1 LNTPVQGLFAACNDG
16 ETMQSTLAKSGGP
29 GVQVS
34 VMVAAELQDSLLV
47 VMHDLHR
54 LEGLLSHATDN
65 LLVRF
70 GEANDTLTEVV
81 VGDSPELA
89 AVRTALRA
97 AVTELQFQDMA
108 SQLIWHTTKVL
119 QGCAFRLAAETMGEE
134 EGEEAA
140 PFIDMAPD
148 RPNPVTQSEMEAGSI
163 DLF

>member
-1 LNTPVQGLFAACNDG
+1 
-16 ETMQSTLAKSGGP
+16 MLARPGVP

-34 VMVAAELQDSLLV
+34 VMAAAELQDSLLM

-54 LEGLLSHATDN
+54 LEGLLNHATDN
-65 LLVRF
+65 LLERF
-70 GEANDTLTEVV
+70 GEANETLTEAV
-81 VGDSPELA
+81 VGDSAELA

-119 QGCAFRLAAETMGEE
+119 QGCAFRLAAETMGDE

-140 PFIDMAPD
+140 SFADMAPD

>member
-1 LNTPVQGLFAACNDG
+1 
-16 ETMQSTLAKSGGP
+16 MQSTLMPSGGP
-29 GVQVS
+29 GVLVP

-54 LEGLLSHATDN
+54 LEGLLNHATDN
-65 LLVRF
+65 LLERF
-70 GEANDTLTEVV
+70 DEANAALSDAVV
-81 VGDSPELA
+81 KDAPELVA
-89 AVRTALRA
+89 ARAALRK

-119 QGCAFRLAAETMGEE
+119 QGCAFRLASEAMGHE

-140 PFIDMAPD
+140 PFAEMAPD
-148 RPNPVTQSEMEAGSI
+148 RPNPVTQSEMDAGSV

>member
-1 LNTPVQGLFAACNDG
+1 M
-16 ETMQSTLAKSGGP
+16 ESTLAKSGGP

-65 LLVRF
+65 LLERF
-70 GEANDTLTEVV
+70 GEANDTLTEAV

-89 AVRTALRA
+89 AVRNALRA

-119 QGCAFRLAAETMGEE
+119 QSCAFRLAAETMGDE

-140 PFIDMAPD
+140 PFTEMAPG

>member
-1 LNTPVQGLFAACNDG
+1 
-16 ETMQSTLAKSGGP
+16 MQSTLTPPGEP
-29 GVQVS
+29 GVQVP

-65 LLVRF
+65 LLERF
-70 GEANDTLTEVV
+70 GEANSALTDDV
-81 VGDSPELA
+81 VGDSPHLA
-89 AVRTALRA
+89 SVRTALRS

-119 QGCAFRLAAETMGEE
+119 QGCAFRLASEAMGDED
-134 EGEEAA
+134 GEEAA
-140 PFIDMAPD
+140 PFADMAPD
-148 RPNPVTQSEMEAGSI
+148 RPNPVTQSEMDAGSI